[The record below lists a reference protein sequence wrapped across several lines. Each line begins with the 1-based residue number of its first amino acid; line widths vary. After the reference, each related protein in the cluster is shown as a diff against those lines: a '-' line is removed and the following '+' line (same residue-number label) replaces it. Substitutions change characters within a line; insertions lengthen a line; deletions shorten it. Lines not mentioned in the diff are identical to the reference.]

1 MKAIDCP
8 FTKIITHP
16 LQRVRAGDG
25 AGAAIQVVSCS
36 GRSGSMNYGLSEGR

>member
-36 GRSGSMNYGLSEGR
+36 GRSGSMHYGLAEVR